1 MKAIIS
7 AIWPYAAFLLIGAMV
22 GWFITDNLATAKIDR
37 LNSIHAQE
45 IKSISDKATS
55 EMAESVNR
63 INSLQAELSG
73 LDAKS
78 TQELQNAQKDNT
90 ALRDDVAAG
99 KRRVLIAQ
107 SKLAT
112 CQRTASASASTGSVG
127 DAAEVGLTAEAGRDV
142 YDIRSGIISDQA
154 KIDYL
159 QGYIRNLQAG
169 GYIAGSNKK
178 AP

>member
-7 AIWPYAAFLLIGAMV
+7 AIWPYSAFLMLGAMI
-22 GWFITDNLATAKIDR
+22 GWFVTDNRATAKIER
-37 LNSIHAQE
+37 LKSTYASE
-45 IKSISDKATS
+45 LKSISDKATAD
-55 EMAESVNR
+55 MAYSVNR

-78 TQELQNAQKDNT
+78 TQELQNAQKTN
-90 ALRDDVAAG
+90 ASLRDDVSAG

-112 CQRTASASASTGSVG
+112 CQRSSGQTSGTGSMG
-127 DAAEVGLTAEAGRDV
+127 NAAQIGLTAEAGRDV

-159 QGYIRNLQAG
+159 QGYIRKLQAG
-169 GYIAGSNKK
+169 GYIADGNKK